1 MGEAVKLSINEDK
14 KFTLKANLCVWLVYA
29 TEVFR
34 NHMQAELAQCRNLN
48 VELIPLSSFTVD
60 GISSKT
66 QPDIVYIET
75 GVNWAKKIIDLQNE
89 DSNLQGHEASLVVF
103 GNEADNGAL
112 RIALRMG
119 ASDFLS
125 DKASIGE
132 LMPMLKKTA
141 EEKVASRNLGDL
153 ILFINT
159 KGGAGATTLALNT
172 ACEIASYHNEE
183 VLLVDLDL
191 QFSVI
196 PEYLDVKPKYGIVD
210 ILDVLPELDEVSLD
224 SMVTKHNSGVHT
236 LSFLPATASD
246 NYKHAK
252 NFSRLLPL
260 LRQFYSYVVVDLSR
274 GIDSTFA
281 SIVAPATDIYL
292 IAQQNLISIKRTNQ
306 LINALQFEYGQPRDN
321 IEVILNRFEK
331 RLPIRLKDIEN
342 TVADVPLH
350 LVPNEYK
357 VAIECAN
364 LGQPIVTN
372 KKKSAIAKSV
382 VEISHHISSPVR
394 EKKGWF
400 GRLFS

>member
-1 MGEAVKLSINEDK
+1 MGEAVKLSINGDN
-14 KFTLKANLCVWLVYA
+14 KFTLKANLSIWLVYA
-29 TEVFR
+29 TEMFR

-48 VELIPLSSFTVD
+48 VELIALTSFTVD
-60 GISSKT
+60 GLASKSE
-66 QPDIVYIET
+66 PDIVYVET

-89 DSNLQGHEASLVVF
+89 EPGMQGHEASLIVF

-119 ASDFLS
+119 ASDFFS
-125 DKASIGE
+125 DKATIRE

-141 EEKVASRNLGDL
+141 DDKVANRNLGDL

-159 KGGAGATTLALNT
+159 KGGSGATTLALNT
-172 ACEIASYHNEE
+172 AVELSRYHKDE

-191 QFSVI
+191 QFSVV
-196 PEYLDVKPKYGIVD
+196 PEYLDMRPTYSIVD
-210 ILDVLPELDEVSLD
+210 AIDALPELDEVSLG
-224 SMVTKHNSGVHT
+224 SMVSKHSSGLHT
-236 LSFLPATASD
+236 LSFLEGSSAE

-260 LRQFYSYVVVDLSR
+260 LRQYYAFVVLDLSR

-281 SIVAPATDIYL
+281 PIVAPATRLYL

-306 LINALQFEYGQPRDN
+306 LINSLQFEYGHPKED
-321 IEVILNRFEK
+321 IEVVLNRFEK

-342 TVADVPLH
+342 TVADVALH

-357 VAIECAN
+357 VAVECAN
-364 LGQPIVTN
+364 LGHPIVIT

-382 VEISHHISSPVR
+382 AEISHHISSPTKER
-394 EKKGWF
+394 KGWF
-400 GRLFS
+400 SRFFS

>member
-14 KFTLKANLCVWLVYA
+14 KFTLKTNLCIWLVYA

-34 NHMQAELAQCRNLN
+34 NHMQTELAQCRNIN
-48 VELIPLSSFTVD
+48 AELIPLTSFNVD
-60 GISSKT
+60 GISSKS
-66 QPDIVYIET
+66 QPDIVFIET

-89 DSNLQGHEASLVVF
+89 DPNMQDQEASLIVF
-103 GNEADNGAL
+103 GDEADNGAL

-125 DKASIGE
+125 DKARIGD
-132 LMPMLKKTA
+132 LMAMLKKTA
-141 EEKVASRNLGDL
+141 EEKVANRNLGDL

-172 ACEIASYHNEE
+172 AVELASYHKDQ

-191 QFSVI
+191 QFSVV
-196 PEYLDVKPKYGIVD
+196 PEYLDLRPQYGINDV
-210 ILDVLPELDEVSLD
+210 IDVLTELDEVSLG
-224 SMVTKHNSGVHT
+224 SMVTKHASGTHV
-236 LSFLPATASD
+236 LSFLPGSASD
-246 NYKHAK
+246 NYKYAK
-252 NFSRLLPL
+252 KFSRLLPL
-260 LRQFYSYVVVDLSR
+260 LRQYYAYVVVDLSR
-274 GIDSTFA
+274 GIGGTFA
-281 SIVAPATDIYL
+281 NIVAPATNLYL

-306 LINALQFEYGQPRDN
+306 LINMLQFEYGQPKDN

-342 TVADVPLH
+342 TIADVPMH

-364 LGQPIVTN
+364 LGQPVVLS
-372 KKKSAIAKSV
+372 KRKSAITKSV
-382 VEISHHISSPVR
+382 VEISHYISQPV
-394 EKKGWF
+394 ENKSGWL

>member
-14 KFTLKANLCVWLVYA
+14 KFTLKANLCIWLVYA

-48 VELIPLSSFTVD
+48 VEIIPLSSFTID
-60 GISSKT
+60 GIASSP
-66 QPDIVYIET
+66 QPDIVFIET

-89 DSNLQGHEASLVVF
+89 DSNLQGQETSLVVF

-125 DKASIGE
+125 DKVSVSE
-132 LMPMLKKTA
+132 LMPMLKRTA
-141 EEKVASRNLGDL
+141 DEKVANRNLGDL
-153 ILFINT
+153 ALFINT

-172 ACEIASYHNEE
+172 AVELASHNKNK

-191 QFSVI
+191 QFSVV
-196 PEYLDVKPKYGIVD
+196 PEYLDLTPKYGIVD
-210 ILDVLPELDEVSLD
+210 ALDIIADLDEVSIE
-224 SMVTKHNSGVHT
+224 SMVAKHDCGVHA
-236 LSFLPATASD
+236 LGFLPTSGAD

-252 NFSRLLPL
+252 SFSRLLPV
-260 LRQFYSYVVVDLSR
+260 LRQFYTHVVIDLSR

-281 SIVAPATDIYL
+281 SIIAPASHIYL
-292 IAQQNLISIKRTNQ
+292 IAQQNLISIKHTNQ
-306 LINALQFEYGQPRDN
+306 MINSLQFEYGQPKDN

-342 TVADVPLH
+342 TVADVPIH

-357 VAIECAN
+357 VAVESAN
-364 LGQPIVTN
+364 LGHPIVLT

-382 VEISHHISSPVR
+382 VEISNNISSPAR
-394 EKKGWF
+394 ERKGWF